1 MTLRPPLWG
10 FFAGWVL
17 WLSLV
22 PLAYGQPDPARMLG
36 LAQSFAGAGQYERAI
51 RLLEDLLKTDSTS
64 FVVFQRLEEAYRETR
79 RYDDALRL
87 VDARLVRFPGDLG
100 LRSQRAALLHLTGQ
114 EQAALRTWQSLL
126 DEEPTNPLRYQ
137 MVYFAM
143 VQQRLVPQ
151 AIEVLQQGLRR
162 VPERSNF
169 YRDLGYLYSVQG
181 SFTEAAEAFVRVLE
195 LEPTQTAF
203 VRSRLAPFTE
213 NGAAPLAD
221 VFERAVRRLPTS
233 RPHREVLGWLY
244 IEAGEY
250 ARAFDTYRA
259 LDRLSRDEGMSL
271 YSFAAL
277 ARSAKAFGPARD
289 AYEEMLRRYPDGPAA
304 PDALFALGQVYEDW
318 AREAPEHY
326 PTAAQAYATFAER
339 HPAHPALADV
349 LQRLGMLQMDV
360 LRDFP
365 AAERTLSL
373 AEQRFGGSGPGER
386 ASFDLA
392 RLALL
397 QNRLDDAAL
406 RFSRIEERIR
416 IGELAEM
423 ARLERAYLHF
433 YAGEFEASR
442 RLVYLL
448 SDNTTSDI
456 SNDAI
461 LLRVLLSEGIGQDS
475 NLVPL
480 TRFARAHL
488 LKRQLNVEAARDS
501 LAQLWR
507 DVPNHLISDE
517 IAFLLASTQRE
528 TGQPEQAIETLTT
541 LRSRYAQSFL
551 ADRALREV
559 ARIQEV
565 DLRQPDVARQTLLR
579 VLEEHPGSL
588 LVPEVRADI
597 RRLRGETLL

>member
-1 MTLRPPLWG
+1 MVLRIKLRLL
-10 FFAGWVL
+10 FAGWVL
-17 WLSLV
+17 GLALV
-22 PLAYGQPDPARMLG
+22 PAALGQADPARILG
-36 LAQSFAGAGQYERAI
+36 LAESFARAGQYERAI
-51 RLLEDLLKTDSTS
+51 RLLEDLYQADSTS
-64 FVVFQRLEEAYRETR
+64 IVVFQRLEEAYRETR
-79 RYDDALRL
+79 RHEEALRL
-87 VDARLVRFPGDLG
+87 VDRRLRLFPRDLG

-114 EQAALRTWQSLL
+114 EQEALRTWQSLI

-151 AIEVLQQGLRR
+151 AIDVLQQGLRR

-195 LEPTQTAF
+195 IEPTQTAF

-213 NGAAPLAD
+213 NGAGPLAE
-221 VFERAVRRLPTS
+221 VFERAVRERPTS

-244 IEAGEY
+244 IEAEDY
-250 ARAFDTYRA
+250 AKAFDTYRA

-277 ARSAKAFGPARD
+277 ARSAKAYGPARD
-289 AYEEMLRRYPDGPAA
+289 AYEEMLRRYPDGPAT
-304 PDALFALGQVYEDW
+304 PDAQFALGQVYEEW
-318 AREAPEHY
+318 AQEAPEHY
-326 PTAAQAYATFAER
+326 PAAAEAYATFVER

-349 LQRLGMLQMDV
+349 LQRLGTLQMDI
-360 LRDFP
+360 LRDYP
-365 AAERTLSL
+365 AAERTLTL
-373 AEQRFGGSGPGER
+373 AVQRFGSAGSGER
-386 ASFDLA
+386 AAFDLA
-392 RLALL
+392 RLAVL
-397 QNRLDDAAL
+397 QNRMAEAAL
-406 RFSRIEERIR
+406 QFSRLEEQIR
-416 IGELAEM
+416 VGELAEQ

-442 RLVYLL
+442 RLVFLL

-488 LKRQLNVEAARDS
+488 LKRQLHTEAARDS
-501 LAQLWR
+501 LAQLWA

-517 IAFLLASTQRE
+517 MAFLLSTTQRE

-551 ADRALREV
+551 ADRALREI
-559 ARIQEV
+559 ARIQEE
-565 DLRQPDVARQTLLR
+565 DLRQPDLARQTLLR
-579 VLEEHPGSL
+579 VLEEYPGSL

-597 RRLRGETLL
+597 RRLRGESLL